1 MKPTQTY
8 YIINQTIAKYETLL
22 EKYNHNGQTLLME
35 DADAANATNARLL
48 QSVLMDLKTIQ
59 STFLTGN

>member
-8 YIINQTIAKYETLL
+8 HIINSTIAKYETLL